1 MLRLIF
7 DRGEAKIYDRFT
19 KDLTSLN
26 AKHLLLKSPPQHSS
40 SSSTA
45 PCKRSSGYPC
55 HHQASHDCDKDTHQ
69 GSGKHI
75 FGFGGLLLPK
85 PND

>member
-26 AKHLLLKSPPQHSS
+26 AKHLLPSKNQLPHSQIPNNYQLSIINSPLNS
-40 SSSTA
+40 
-45 PCKRSSGYPC
+45 
-55 HHQASHDCDKDTHQ
+55 
-69 GSGKHI
+69 
-75 FGFGGLLLPK
+75 LPRILHLF
-85 PND
+85 P